1 MFNISVGFIKYYF
14 RFNNI
19 MTKEEK
25 EMLKKSVE
33 TSLKQNKLVHN
44 MLHDL

>member
-1 MFNISVGFIKYYF
+1 
-14 RFNNI
+14 

-25 EMLKKSVE
+25 ETLKKSVE
-33 TSLKQNKLVHN
+33 ASLKQNKLVYQ